1 MSYMPLAL
9 SARRGQ
15 TFGCFQSSCDRYGLQ
30 YPALINITSQS
41 SWVDRYSSRGPALIE
56 SLSQPHTLIALVM
69 ERSLLLCLACA
80 AAQKPPLAMT
90 PPMGWMSWE
99 IFRCRIDCA
108 AEPNDCISEK
118 LYK

>member
-1 MSYMPLAL
+1 MQLLFA
-9 SARRGQ
+9 SAAVAHV
-15 TFGCFQSSCDRYGLQ
+15 FGL
-30 YPALINITSQS
+30 
-41 SWVDRYSSRGPALIE
+41 
-56 SLSQPHTLIALVM
+56 
-69 ERSLLLCLACA
+69 A
-80 AAQKPPLAMT
+80 AARNNLSLT